1 MSEQVIVSH
10 DGPVLDP
17 AMRNPVQ
24 RVVDTFFAPEKAFT
38 DVRKGA
44 NWWLPFLI
52 AAVVGLLYAF
62 TIVHKI
68 GLPTLVD
75 GLIHQSSALED
86 RLASATPEQA
96 TAIRSSLEIQF
107 KFLYAAPVFSL
118 IFGLVAAG
126 VLLATANFVAGGR
139 ATFKQV
145 LGVWFY
151 GTLPLTLFSILVTLA
166 VAAGLVGDQFNLKNP
181 LGTNIGYYLMG
192 GESPKWLVELLSAAD
207 IFSIWTAIVLTIG
220 LSTVAQIKRG
230 AAAAVVV
237 GWWFLFIV
245 FKVVVAAIG
254 G

>member
-1 MSEQVIVSH
+1 MSEQVMVSH
-10 DGPVLDP
+10 DGPFL
-17 AMRNPVQ
+17 NPLQ
-24 RVVDTFFAPEKAFT
+24 RVADTFVAPEKTFA
-38 DVRKGA
+38 DVKKGA
-44 NWWLPFLI
+44 NWLLPFLI
-52 AAVVGLLYAF
+52 AAVVGLVYAF

-86 RLASATPEQA
+86 RLANATPEQA
-96 TAIRSSLEIQF
+96 TAIRASLEMQF
-107 KFLYAAPVFSL
+107 KFLYAGPVFSI
-118 IFGLVAAG
+118 IFGLIGAG

-139 ATFKQV
+139 ATFKQM

-151 GTLPLTLFSILVTLA
+151 GTLPLTLFYLLVSVA
-166 VAAGLVGDQFNLKNP
+166 VGAGLGGDQFNMKNP
-181 LGTNIGYYLMG
+181 MGTNIGYYLMG

-220 LSTVAQIKRG
+220 VSTVAGIKRG

-237 GWWFLFIV
+237 GWWFLVIV
-245 FKVVVAAIG
+245 LKVVGAAIG

>member
-10 DGPVLDP
+10 DGPVL
-17 AMRNPVQ
+17 NPLQ
-24 RVVDTFFAPEKAFT
+24 RVVDTFVAPEKAFI
-38 DVRKGA
+38 DVKKGA
-44 NWWLPFLI
+44 NWWFPFLI
-52 AAVVGLLYAF
+52 AAVVGLVYAF

-86 RLASATPEQA
+86 RMANATPEQA

-107 KFLYAAPVFSL
+107 KFLYAGPVFSM
-118 IFGLVAAG
+118 IFGLMAG
-126 VLLATANFVAGGR
+126 GILLATANFVAGGR

-151 GTLPLTLFSILVTLA
+151 GTLPLTLFYVLVTLA

-220 LSTVAQIKRG
+220 LSTVAQIKRS

-237 GWWFLFIV
+237 GWWFLFIAL
-245 FKVVVAAIG
+245 KVVGALIG